1 MLYIV
6 LGMLNELRP
15 VWFYVLAAGLFVLSQ
30 LAGFLLSKVI
40 CKVRVPCLQLRP
52 SRVLS
57 PLPIPP
63 VPFSALRGFSVNLEL
78 TSVPSVAS
86 CLVQNTNAK
95 IDGSFIATILETA
108 SVGALYFAWRSITE
122 GP

>member
-52 SRVLS
+52 SRVPS

-63 VPFSALRGFSVNLEL
+63 VPFSALRGFSVNLE
-78 TSVPSVAS
+78 TNERPVAS

>member
-40 CKVRVPCLQLRP
+40 CKVRVPCLQLRAQSCPFP
-52 SRVLS
+52 SS
-57 PLPIPP
+57 HP
-63 VPFSALRGFSVNLEL
+63 VRALQRSAWV
-78 TSVPSVAS
+78 
-86 CLVQNTNAK
+86 
-95 IDGSFIATILETA
+95 
-108 SVGALYFAWRSITE
+108 
-122 GP
+122 